1 MTPDCQNIKELSLVE
16 QMSRVTRLWKHVA
29 DQELAPLGLTHSRWT
44 ALWKLKRLG
53 DKVSQK
59 TLADG
64 LEIELAS
71 LMRTLKQLEEQ
82 QFITRHSCEQ
92 DKRVRIVCLTEQ
104 GEELLE
110 QLEERITQVRRKL
123 LQNVSDQEFQ
133 MMRSILERVAHNAS
147 DVLSQ

>member
-1 MTPDCQNIKELSLVE
+1 MTQDCHNIKELSLVE
-16 QMSRVTRLWKHVA
+16 QMSRVTRLWKQVA

-82 QFITRHSCEQ
+82 QFITRHCSEQ
-92 DKRVRIVCLTEQ
+92 DKRVRIVCLTQ
-104 GEELLE
+104 KGEVLLE
-110 QLEERITQVRRKL
+110 QLEERITQVRRTL
-123 LQNVSDQEFQ
+123 LHNVSKEEFEL
-133 MMRSILERVAHNAS
+133 MRSILVRVAHNAS
-147 DVLSQ
+147 DVLSD